1 MISIDRL
8 PLPLLAAVLF
18 ISALCL
24 STAQAIEPPPI
35 LYWDINADG
44 PGADDGGFAS
54 GFWGTDPNWSPDPD
68 GLVSTGPWVPGGA
81 AVFSAGLDPFADAL
95 VIINGTQTANSIIVD
110 DGTVHFRGG
119 TADTGTGT
127 VVVNAGATLEIDGTQ
142 RLNTSGGKVVLN
154 GGTFLNSNFG
164 QAGAFF
170 GNAAG
175 LKGLEINGTGF
186 IGYDDGV
193 GFPDK
198 ISIYSG
204 VISGTGGTPTNGG
217 AGTLIK
223 IGPDRLGVAASD
235 QSGVNSQ
242 DQFSFAK
249 LLVQQGS
256 YRGRLGIVNGLQQ
269 LSETVFGAVPLAV
282 LPDAITLDGGGIG
295 VNMPTTLH
303 PNRGITIAFGGG
315 YFDHGNGANLTIPG
329 PLSGH
334 GFLSIGDPTSEQLT
348 NVTFTLS
355 NPNNVN
361 TFSGALVG
369 VRGVLQLNSSLKVA
383 DLNDG
388 LTNNATISIAAGQTL
403 TVGGAVGTW
412 STDISGAGNFTKT
425 GGGMQVLTGLPTYTG
440 DTRIQGGILSIAN
453 AYLANAADV
462 YLSSGSTFNL
472 TFAGTDAIRSLYI
485 NNVLQIPGTWG
496 APGSGAQFTT
506 VLLSGSGRLGPTIG
520 AVPEP
525 LTILLV
531 ACAALVPMFRRRR
544 PHPASGGVHPRR
556 PLANWSA

>member
-1 MISIDRL
+1 MISIYRL
-8 PLPLLAAVLF
+8 PLPLLAAVLLV
-18 ISALCL
+18 SALCL
-24 STAQAIEPPPI
+24 CTAQAIEPPPS
-35 LYWDINADG
+35 LYWDINAEEPGGDFFGFNDG
-44 PGADDGGFAS
+44 T
-54 GFWGTDPNWSPDPD
+54 WGTDPFWSQDPN
-68 GLVSTGPWVPGGA
+68 GLSSTGAWVPGGNA
-81 AVFSAGLDPFADAL
+81 IFGAGVAPFADGIVA
-95 VIINGTQTANSIIVD
+95 INGTQTASSMLIK
-110 DGTVHFRGG
+110 DGTIHLRGNG

-127 VVVNAGATLEIDGTQ
+127 VTVSAGATLDINSTQ
-142 RLNTSGGKVVLN
+142 RLNLTGGKVLLN
-154 GGTFLNSNFG
+154 GGTLLNTNPG

-170 GNAAG
+170 GTAAG
-175 LKGLEINGTGF
+175 LKGLQITSNGTV
-186 IGYDDGV
+186 GYNDGAN
-193 GFPDK
+193 FPDM
-198 ISIYSG
+198 ISIFSG

-223 IGPDRLGVAASD
+223 IGPDRFGVAASD

-295 VNMPTTLH
+295 VNMTTTLH
-303 PNRGITIAFGGG
+303 PNRGITIGFEGG

-329 PLSGH
+329 PLSGS
-334 GFLSIGDPTSEQLT
+334 GSLSIGDATSAQLT

-369 VRGVLQLNSSLKVA
+369 VRGVLQLNSSLKA
-383 DLNDG
+383 AALIDG
-388 LTNNATISIAAGQTL
+388 TTNNATINIAAGQTL
-403 TVGGAVGTW
+403 SVANGTGTW
-412 STDISGAGNFTKT
+412 STDLGGAGNFTKT
-425 GGGMQVLTGLPTYTG
+425 GGGMQILTGSPTYTG

-453 AYLANAADV
+453 PYLANTADI
-462 YLSSGSTFNL
+462 YLTSGSTFNL
-472 TFAGTDAIRSLYI
+472 SFVGTDAIRSLYI
-485 NNVLQIPGTWG
+485 NNILQIPGTWG

-506 VLLSGSGRLGPTIG
+506 VLLSGTGRLGPTIG

-525 LTILLV
+525 QTILLL
-531 ACAALVPMFRRRR
+531 ACASWFPLHRRGRSR
-544 PHPASGGVHPRR
+544 PASGE
-556 PLANWSA
+556 